1 VIFGL
6 PTTKVSADSPDDIKP
21 SSAIQKRSE
30 TWGRNPSRIRG
41 FANPMIALL
50 VVAMGLLA
58 YEIWFVGY
66 PHLLVSFHRSN
77 PDLGFPLSRA
87 FSPLVR

>member
-58 YEIWFVGY
+58 YEIWFVG
-66 PHLLVSFHRSN
+66 
-77 PDLGFPLSRA
+77 
-87 FSPLVR
+87 